1 MAIFFYENGSRG
13 RDVFTDFGEM
23 QNIMFGE
30 YNAYVFIGDELNLA
44 QFKDTF
50 PQVCIFYADNKF
62 VKATNQGNE
71 LNAKLFL
78 NDLKDFL

>member
-1 MAIFFYENGSRG
+1 
-13 RDVFTDFGEM
+13 
-23 QNIMFGE
+23 MFGE

-78 NDLKDFL
+78 NDLKDFCK

>member
-1 MAIFFYENGSRG
+1 LGNAELK
-13 RDVFTDFGEM
+13 
-23 QNIMFGE
+23 NIMFGE

>member
-1 MAIFFYENGSRG
+1 MCLQILGKSELK
-13 RDVFTDFGEM
+13 
-23 QNIMFGE
+23 NIMFGE

-62 VKATNQGNE
+62 VNG
-71 LNAKLFL
+71 
-78 NDLKDFL
+78 D

>member
-1 MAIFFYENGSRG
+1 
-13 RDVFTDFGEM
+13 
-23 QNIMFGE
+23 MFGE

-78 NDLKDFL
+78 ND

>member
-1 MAIFFYENGSRG
+1 
-13 RDVFTDFGEM
+13 
-23 QNIMFGE
+23 MFGE

-78 NDLKDFL
+78 NMMNPVLVRKNGCGKDKVWQLKKF